1 MKTPT
6 NILTRSIQF
15 CGVLALLAFASS
27 AANAADFKLSGDAGD
42 AAAFG
47 DTVDAMDQIISLVFY
62 VLYAVGAIM
71 MGISG
76 FKLKGGDIPGF
87 VKMFLGGAMLFV
99 SPLVVRSLQDLGGN

>member
-1 MKTPT
+1 MK
-6 NILTRSIQF
+6 NKYLKF
-15 CGVLALLAFASS
+15 LLLALAVCSVSS
-27 AANAADFKLSGDAGD
+27 VHAADFKLTGDASD
-42 AAAFG
+42 ASAFG
-47 DTVDAMDQIISLVFY
+47 DTVDAMDQIIALVYY

-99 SPLVVRSLQDLGGN
+99 SPLVVESLKGLGGN